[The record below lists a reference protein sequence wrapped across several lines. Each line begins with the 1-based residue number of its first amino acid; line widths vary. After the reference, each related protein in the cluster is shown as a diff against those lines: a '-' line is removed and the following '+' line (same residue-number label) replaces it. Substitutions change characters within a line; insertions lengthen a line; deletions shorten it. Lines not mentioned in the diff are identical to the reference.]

1 MRRFSRKWASHN
13 VAHYQRR
20 AEWLWRRATAS
31 QRVLPD
37 FLIIGTMKGGTTSLY
52 DYVCQHPKILSA
64 YRKEVHYFDMH
75 YSKGTQWYR
84 ANFPTRGEIAAAGEA
99 AQTGESTPYYLFHPA
114 GPTRLFNLLPHAKL
128 VVVLRNPVDRAVSH
142 YFHSVGTG
150 MESRPIEQAFAE
162 EASVVDPEHN
172 NLMREDYESDQ
183 HRMWS
188 YLSRGRYVDQLE
200 GFLKLYR
207 RDQLLVMQS
216 EKLFA
221 DPQSCVDQTT
231 DFLGV
236 DRIRLPK
243 VTVKNEGTYSKDGD
257 PLKPELRLAL
267 QRHFEPYNARLG
279 KLLGEDYGW

>member
-1 MRRFSRKWASHN
+1 MRRFSREWAAHN

-75 YSKGTQWYR
+75 YSNGTNWYR
-84 ANFPTRGEIAAAGEA
+84 ANFPTRGEITAAGEA

-114 GPTRLFNLLPHAKL
+114 GPARLFKLLPDAKL

-142 YFHSVGTG
+142 YFHSVRTG
-150 MESRPIEQAFAE
+150 MESRSIEQAFAE
-162 EASVVDPEHN
+162 EADVVEPESE
-172 NLMREDYESDQ
+172 NLMRDDYESDQ

-200 GFLKLYR
+200 RFLKLYQ

-231 DFLGV
+231 DFLGL

-243 VTVKNEGTYSKDGD
+243 VSVKNEGTYSKVGD
-257 PLKPELRLAL
+257 PLKPALRQELE
-267 QRHFEPYNARLG
+267 RHFEPYNARLSV
-279 KLLGEDYGW
+279 LLGENYGW